1 MRLHPV
7 GRTAARAL
15 FGFCLAGLLARPMI
29 LQSTEADIVRGID
42 QSVANREQKL
52 LGYTVTEHYSVY
64 RNQDKVH
71 PAAQMTVK
79 TTYVKDRGKSYQVL
93 SQSGSGI
100 IRKEVLGRVLDGER
114 TATEP
119 ANRATALIT
128 STNYTIHEK
137 GTEVVGGRNCI
148 ALAIAPRR
156 VGPYLIQGDL
166 WVDAQDY
173 SIVQLSGVTVK
184 SPSIFAG
191 QTEVARQYAIIDGFP
206 MATHATATSS
216 SWLFGQ
222 TTIEIEYAGYQIER
236 AQPASEPG
244 SP

>member
-1 MRLHPV
+1 M
-7 GRTAARAL
+7 GRTAAL
-15 FGFCLAGLLARPMI
+15 FAFSLACLLSCPLI
-29 LQSTEADIVRGID
+29 SQSTEADIIRGID
-42 QSVANREQKL
+42 ASVAHREQNL
-52 LGYTVTEHYSVY
+52 LGYTVTERYSVY

-71 PAAQMTVK
+71 PAAEMSVK

-93 SQSGSGI
+93 SESGSGI
-100 IRKEVLGRVLDGER
+100 IRKEVLGRLLEGER

-128 STNYTIHEK
+128 SANYTIHEK
-137 GTEVVGGRNCI
+137 GAEVVGGRNCI

-156 VGPYLIQGDL
+156 IGPYLLQGDL

-191 QTEVARQYAIIDGFP
+191 QTQVARQYAIIDGFP
-206 MATHATATSS
+206 MATHGIATSS

-222 TTIEIEYAGYQIER
+222 TVIEIEYSGYQIER
-236 AQPASEPG
+236 AQPAPEPG